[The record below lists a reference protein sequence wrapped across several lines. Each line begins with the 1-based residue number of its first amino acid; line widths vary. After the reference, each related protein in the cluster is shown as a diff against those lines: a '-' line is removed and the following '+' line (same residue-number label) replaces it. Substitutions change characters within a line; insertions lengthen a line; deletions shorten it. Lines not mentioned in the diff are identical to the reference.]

1 MKTKQPV
8 WKLIAKLGD
17 VNPIDYGGAFVYE
30 DATGVYDPE
39 VELIATEEDCER
51 WTVYRFSID
60 PCTFINGILS
70 DNKFHPELTALFA
83 DSLEAVAETYG
94 RAASD
99 IIHSLTSGTLQD
111 RAQAWLNIGNYHGM
125 ENLDSYPLTFTDRA
139 EVEARYASET
149 ANR

>member
-17 VNPIDYGGAFVYE
+17 VHPIDYGGAFAYE

-39 VELIATEEDCER
+39 VELIETEEDCER

-99 IIHSLTSGTLQD
+99 IIHSLTSGSLQD